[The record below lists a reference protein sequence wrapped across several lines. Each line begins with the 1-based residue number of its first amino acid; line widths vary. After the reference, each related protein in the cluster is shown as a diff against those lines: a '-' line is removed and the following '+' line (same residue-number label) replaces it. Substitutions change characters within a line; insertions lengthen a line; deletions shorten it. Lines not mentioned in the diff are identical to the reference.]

1 MFSTKCLSPGF
12 SRFLSATTTHVAQA
26 LKGTPAAVIPTFETV
41 QSPPAALTSQSLVK
55 TIPTG
60 NMVATTTH
68 IGKERLSKFSWNSE
82 LIVCTGVW
90 HTLIHDIIFSSR
102 RFEIVRSE
110 Y

>member
-68 IGKERLSKFSWNSE
+68 IGKERLSKF
-82 LIVCTGVW
+82 I
-90 HTLIHDIIFSSR
+90 
-102 RFEIVRSE
+102 
-110 Y
+110 